1 MKKHIFIQ
9 YFPLGFWLANVYRPL
24 IGCQCY
30 NLVSALQAILGLFF
44 QLSRYKQQQKQ
55 AMPASPA
62 RQGLSSIPG
71 NMRSQYLH
79 KCWVSPP
86 VSSSPPPPWYSISLI
101 CIHDE
106 MMHHHTLP
114 FNIYPGMKYNKLTA
128 IISQIMKHFWVPE
141 PLSLVTDFNVSLCY
155 FQFRAPLPRSV
166 IQAARP
172 RQQSGHTLT
181 LPGPQQVGSK
191 YNIKC
196 QVTVN
201 RRIHTFTVSPVLDS
215 S

>member
-1 MKKHIFIQ
+1 M
-9 YFPLGFWLANVYRPL
+9 
-24 IGCQCY
+24 
-30 NLVSALQAILGLFF
+30 
-44 QLSRYKQQQKQ
+44 LSI
-55 AMPASPA
+55 APC
-62 RQGLSSIPG
+62 IT
-71 NMRSQYLH
+71 
-79 KCWVSPP
+79 VSP
-86 VSSSPPPPWYSISLI
+86 SLPWYSISLI

-114 FNIYPGMKYNKLTA
+114 FNAYPGMKYNKLIA
-128 IISQIMKHFWVPE
+128 LISQIIKLFWVPE

-172 RQQSGHTLT
+172 RQQSGHTPT
-181 LPGPQQVGSK
+181 SPGPQQVGSK

-201 RRIHTFTVSPVLDS
+201 RRIHTFTVSPDLDS
-215 S
+215 SCLWLQKAICV